1 MNVPFLSFKDSY
13 SELASDI
20 DQAIKSVLVSGSYI
34 LGDKVEQFEEAWAH
48 YCTAK
53 YAVGVSNGLD
63 ALTLALK
70 AVGIEPGDE
79 VTRKLWKSPHHH
91 FARVGG
97 LWLVLLGY
105 VGLIGYTIVEMLS
118 ADGLAFPNLC
128 FIGILIGTA
137 ILLLSFIRERIAK
150 HAADPYKDIQR

>member
-1 MNVPFLSFKDSY
+1 MPIDLYHYRTLLMGLMDG
-13 SELASDI
+13 ELTP
-20 DQAIKSVLVSGSYI
+20 
-34 LGDKVEQFEEAWAH
+34 EEAAN
-48 YCTAK
+48 
-53 YAVGVSNGLD
+53 VNG
-63 ALTLALK
+63 ALVRSSQLREEYERLCQTGNHLQPMSFL
-70 AVGIEPGDE
+70 EPGDE

>member
-1 MNVPFLSFKDSY
+1 MPIDLNHYRPLLMGLMDGELTHKEAANVNGALVRS
-13 SELASDI
+13 SELR
-20 DQAIKSVLVSGSYI
+20 
-34 LGDKVEQFEEAWAH
+34 EEYERLCQTGNH
-48 YCTAK
+48 LQPM
-53 YAVGVSNGLD
+53 SFL
-63 ALTLALK
+63 
-70 AVGIEPGDE
+70 EPGDE

-137 ILLLSFIRERIAK
+137 ILLLSFIQGRIAK
-150 HAADPYKDIQR
+150 HTVDPYKDIQR

>member
-1 MNVPFLSFKDSY
+1 MPIDLNHYRPLLMGLMDGELTHEEAANVNGALVRS
-13 SELASDI
+13 SELR
-20 DQAIKSVLVSGSYI
+20 
-34 LGDKVEQFEEAWAH
+34 EEYERLCQTGNH
-48 YCTAK
+48 LQPM
-53 YAVGVSNGLD
+53 SFL
-63 ALTLALK
+63 
-70 AVGIEPGDE
+70 EPGDE

-137 ILLLSFIRERIAK
+137 ILLLSFIQGRIAK
-150 HAADPYKDIQR
+150 HTVDPYKDIQR

>member
-1 MNVPFLSFKDSY
+1 MPIDLNHYRPLLMGLMDGELTHEEAANVNGGLVRS
-13 SELASDI
+13 SELR
-20 DQAIKSVLVSGSYI
+20 
-34 LGDKVEQFEEAWAH
+34 EEYERLCQTGNH
-48 YCTAK
+48 LQPM
-53 YAVGVSNGLD
+53 SFL
-63 ALTLALK
+63 
-70 AVGIEPGDE
+70 EPGDE

-137 ILLLSFIRERIAK
+137 ILLLSFIQGRIAK
-150 HAADPYKDIQR
+150 HTVDPYKDIQR

>member
-1 MNVPFLSFKDSY
+1 MPIDLNHYRPLLMGLMDGELTHEEAANVNGALVRS
-13 SELASDI
+13 SELR
-20 DQAIKSVLVSGSYI
+20 
-34 LGDKVEQFEEAWAH
+34 EEYERLCQTGNH
-48 YCTAK
+48 LQPM
-53 YAVGVSNGLD
+53 SFL
-63 ALTLALK
+63 
-70 AVGIEPGDE
+70 EPGDE

-137 ILLLSFIRERIAK
+137 ILLLSFIQERIAK
-150 HAADPYKDIQR
+150 HAVDPYKDIQR

>member
-1 MNVPFLSFKDSY
+1 MPIDLNHYRPLLMGLMDGELTHEEAANVNGTLVRS
-13 SELASDI
+13 SELR
-20 DQAIKSVLVSGSYI
+20 
-34 LGDKVEQFEEAWAH
+34 EEYERLCQTGNH
-48 YCTAK
+48 LQPM
-53 YAVGVSNGLD
+53 SFL
-63 ALTLALK
+63 
-70 AVGIEPGDE
+70 EPGDE

-137 ILLLSFIRERIAK
+137 ILLLSFIQGRIAK
-150 HAADPYKDIQR
+150 HTVDPYKDIQR

>member
-1 MNVPFLSFKDSY
+1 MPIDLNHYRPLLMGLMDGELTHEEAANVNGALVRS
-13 SELASDI
+13 SELR
-20 DQAIKSVLVSGSYI
+20 
-34 LGDKVEQFEEAWAH
+34 EENERLCQTGNH
-48 YCTAK
+48 LQPM
-53 YAVGVSNGLD
+53 SFL
-63 ALTLALK
+63 
-70 AVGIEPGDE
+70 EPGDE

-137 ILLLSFIRERIAK
+137 ILLLSFIQGRIAK
-150 HAADPYKDIQR
+150 HTVDPYKDIQR

>member
-1 MNVPFLSFKDSY
+1 MPIALNHYRPLLMGLMDGELTHEEAANVNGALVRS
-13 SELASDI
+13 SELR
-20 DQAIKSVLVSGSYI
+20 
-34 LGDKVEQFEEAWAH
+34 EEYERLCQTGNH
-48 YCTAK
+48 LQPM
-53 YAVGVSNGLD
+53 SFL
-63 ALTLALK
+63 
-70 AVGIEPGDE
+70 EPGDE

-137 ILLLSFIRERIAK
+137 ILLLSFIQGRIAK
-150 HAADPYKDIQR
+150 HTVDPYKDIQR

>member
-1 MNVPFLSFKDSY
+1 MPIDLNHYRPLLMGLMDGELTHEEAANVNGALVRS
-13 SELASDI
+13 SELR
-20 DQAIKSVLVSGSYI
+20 
-34 LGDKVEQFEEAWAH
+34 EE
-48 YCTAK
+48 YERLCQT
-53 YAVGVSNGLD
+53 GNRLQPMSFL
-63 ALTLALK
+63 
-70 AVGIEPGDE
+70 EPGDE

-137 ILLLSFIRERIAK
+137 ILLLSFIQGRIAK
-150 HAADPYKDIQR
+150 HTVDPYKDIQR